1 MLLTIG
7 ILESRVERHR
17 YMTPPSVFT
26 ANAVAAT
33 FVVLLAASR
42 RRIDVK
48 NGGRDERGHV
58 SQLRQERNLRQT
70 MVRVTFFN
78 VQGRSITIRLR
89 VHSLP
94 QIEVQNNST
103 SYIIPVF

>member
-1 MLLTIG
+1 
-7 ILESRVERHR
+7 
-17 YMTPPSVFT
+17 MTPPSVFT
-26 ANAVAAT
+26 ANAVATT

-70 MVRVTFFN
+70 MVRVTFFKG
-78 VQGRSITIRLR
+78 GRSP
-89 VHSLP
+89 SGFNPLP
-94 QIEVQNNST
+94 PPNRSSKQ
-103 SYIIPVF
+103 